1 MSSCATPNGRKHSS
15 PYRDRQGSRDC
26 SCKRRSR
33 SAARWAACW
42 CARLA
47 FQQWQSDVRAHSI
60 RSRHL
65 AENIPQRLL
74 VGVGAVLHSIDVAP
88 LERSPCVRP
97 CASLTTQE
105 PRAAKQQA
113 TSTERCQWSF
123 DAESEITGYDIH
135 RAEELN
141 LVSLPFP
148 CSLAHSLF
156 VVRHAAALRG
166 GGGVQRGSVYTRRY
180 ASYGYRS
187 AAATATATAFE
198 AGG

>member
-1 MSSCATPNGRKHSS
+1 V
-15 PYRDRQGSRDC
+15 
-26 SCKRRSR
+26 RSIGL
-33 SAARWAACW
+33 SAVAV
-42 CARLA
+42 
-47 FQQWQSDVRAHSI
+47 DVRAHSI

-105 PRAAKQQA
+105 PRAAEQQSNKQQA
-113 TSTERCQWSF
+113 STERFQWSF

-141 LVSLPFP
+141 LVSLP
-148 CSLAHSLF
+148 SLSFAHSLF

-166 GGGVQRGSVYTRRY
+166 GGGVKRGSVYTRRY

-187 AAATATATAFE
+187 AAATATAFE
-198 AGG
+198 ADG